1 MPGAL
6 GFAALV
12 AGACTGQI
20 GTTGAGAGA
29 GSPLGPTGTGG
40 AGGAAVGPKS
50 GPCDPKLGLAPPR
63 LWRLNDQQYVNVVH
77 DVFGAGIA
85 VPAAVSAAAIVGA
98 EDATSA
104 SGLKIAD
111 EPTVQNY
118 MATAS
123 ATAASAVTDLGRL
136 LPCATPDADCVEAFI
151 RTKVAR
157 AFRRPVTD
165 AEVQSML
172 GLYQLGAQDSPAT
185 GVSTLLTYVLQAP
198 PFLWRTELAGVDPAV
213 PATTPKPLGPFE
225 LASALSFLF
234 VDSAPDDTL
243 WAKAVD
249 GSIVRRDVLV
259 AEVDRLMALPA
270 VKANVANK
278 VGGWL
283 SVHKTEVTVKDPMV
297 FPQFTAA
304 VQTALT
310 QSVQLFLQD
319 VVFNGTLLDLVTS
332 GKMYLNQDLAALYGV
347 AGVTGSALVPVDLP
361 DPQWRGGILTQP
373 ALLAAN
379 SRPDKG
385 DPIHRGLFIYSSM
398 VCGATLPP
406 PPANAASVDSSL
418 PADATERMRANFRES
433 RADCNPCHGRFDP
446 LGLLTERYD
455 PLGRYV
461 STDASGQPIDQ
472 SATITLGNNLDGP
485 ANGLPDL
492 ITRLKSSRQF
502 SDCASGMLANI
513 SLGRP
518 VSSESSCALQD
529 VQNTFAAAE
538 SFMGLFKSLA
548 TSPAFATRDGRLQ

>member
-1 MPGAL
+1 M
-6 GFAALV
+6 
-12 AGACTGQI
+12 
-20 GTTGAGAGA
+20 
-29 GSPLGPTGTGG
+29 
-40 AGGAAVGPKS
+40 
-50 GPCDPKLGLAPPR
+50 APPR

-85 VPAAVSAAAIVGA
+85 VPAAVSAAVIVGA

-123 ATAASAVTDLGRL
+123 ATAASAVINLGAL
-136 LPCATPDADCVEAFI
+136 LPCANPDAACVEAFI

-198 PFLWRTELAGVDPAV
+198 AFLWRAELAGFDPAV
-213 PATTPKPLGPFE
+213 PATTPRPLGPFE

-234 VDSAPDDTL
+234 VDSVPDDTL

-249 GSIVRRDVLV
+249 GSIARRDVLV

-283 SVHKTEVTVKDPMV
+283 SVHKTEVTVKDPKV

-310 QSVQLFLQD
+310 RSVQLFLQD

-347 AGVTGSALVPVDLP
+347 DGVTGPALVPVDLP
-361 DPQWRGGILTQP
+361 D
-373 ALLAAN
+373 
-379 SRPDKG
+379 
-385 DPIHRGLFIYSSM
+385 
-398 VCGATLPP
+398 
-406 PPANAASVDSSL
+406 
-418 PADATERMRANFRES
+418 
-433 RADCNPCHGRFDP
+433 
-446 LGLLTERYD
+446 
-455 PLGRYV
+455 
-461 STDASGQPIDQ
+461 
-472 SATITLGNNLDGP
+472 
-485 ANGLPDL
+485 
-492 ITRLKSSRQF
+492 
-502 SDCASGMLANI
+502 
-513 SLGRP
+513 
-518 VSSESSCALQD
+518 
-529 VQNTFAAAE
+529 
-538 SFMGLFKSLA
+538 
-548 TSPAFATRDGRLQ
+548 